1 MVVKLD
7 AYDLTNFATTKYNQI
22 YDKMDS
28 QERRY
33 MTSLKNILKDK
44 DPEMLAK
51 LVLSLHHSYVLD
63 RHYDKVQ

>member
-7 AYDLTNFATTKYNQI
+7 AYDLTKFTTAKYSKI
-22 YDKMDS
+22 YEKMDS

-44 DPEMLAK
+44 DPELLAK
-51 LVLSLHHSYVLD
+51 LILSLHHSYVLD
-63 RHYDKVQ
+63 RNYDKIN